1 MGQLGRTKDG
11 AYADLTLIE
20 AIDLVKKMNV
30 VGGPISLTTLAKIVG
45 IDPRGAGLRS
55 RVQDLK
61 AYGLVEENG
70 GLKLSALGREVAR
83 GNPTK
88 TWEAFVNIPLYS
100 KIHDRVQGNDL
111 ESEAF
116 WQVLYEITKAE
127 DDAIT
132 RRMVRL
138 KNNYMEALPFLRTE
152 ENMAFDKGA
161 SHGEL
166 RPPTNPTFVQD
177 SDFFLVDKKR
187 NFILGIDDNLE
198 NLKIAQ
204 MHLKNVAKLLQD
216 KAKSKKSVEK
226 RPEPIAQSIP

>member
-1 MGQLGRTKDG
+1 MEVNELAHKMDVVRGPQP
-11 AYADLTLIE
+11 LT
-20 AIDLVKKMNV
+20 ID
-30 VGGPISLTTLAKIVG
+30 AKSEG

-55 RVQDLK
+55 RVEDLK

-138 KNNYMEALPFLRTE
+138 KNNYMEAL
-152 ENMAFDKGA
+152 
-161 SHGEL
+161 
-166 RPPTNPTFVQD
+166 
-177 SDFFLVDKKR
+177 
-187 NFILGIDDNLE
+187 
-198 NLKIAQ
+198 
-204 MHLKNVAKLLQD
+204 
-216 KAKSKKSVEK
+216 
-226 RPEPIAQSIP
+226 

>member
-1 MGQLGRTKDG
+1 MGQLGRTRDG
-11 AYADLTLIE
+11 AYPDLTLIE
-20 AIDLVKKMNV
+20 AIDLVKKMDV

-70 GLKLSALGREVAR
+70 GLKLSALGRDVAR

-88 TWEAFVNIPLYS
+88 TWEAFVNVPLYS
-100 KIHDRVQGNDL
+100 KLNDRIQGKDVDP
-111 ESEAF
+111 EVF
-116 WQVLYEITKAE
+116 WQVLFEITKAD

-138 KNNYMEALPFLRTE
+138 RNTYTEALPFLRTE
-152 ENMAFDKGA
+152 SKTAANFNKGPHQ
-161 SHGEL
+161 SEPGFV
-166 RPPTNPTFVQD
+166 NPTFAPD
-177 SDFFLVDKKR
+177 SEFFLVDKKR
-187 NFILGIDDNLE
+187 NFMLGIDDNLE

-204 MHLKNVAKLLQD
+204 MHLKNVAKTLQ
-216 KAKSKKSVEK
+216 AKSKKVAEK
-226 RPEPIAQSIP
+226 KTEPVAHS